1 MLQVRQKRRR
11 HKTADL
17 DVPHTFIQSHFPPS
31 SRKRMR
37 ACCEQ
42 EGRGGGA
49 NIGAHR
55 STDGWSERGKSHH
68 RCTMADPPS
77 PFLFLQTRRK
87 VGRKSG
93 KENQGSTVVRREEER
108 GGGRGFP
115 SFIGTSFS
123 LFREGPLTYQGWK
136 GRGAV
141 PKEEGEGEQK
151 KLWRGRRNSGFYCLE
166 ALQGEREGI
175 QLCKREQ

>member
-1 MLQVRQKRRR
+1 MCLSLSYRGISHPLQGRECAPAVNRRGEEEER
-11 HKTADL
+11 IL
-17 DVPHTFIQSHFPPS
+17 VPIDQRMDGAREGNPTIDAQWQTLPLPFP
-31 SRKRMR
+31 
-37 ACCEQ
+37 
-42 EGRGGGA
+42 
-49 NIGAHR
+49 
-55 STDGWSERGKSHH
+55 
-68 RCTMADPPS
+68 
-77 PFLFLQTRRK
+77 FLQTRRK

-115 SFIGTSFS
+115 SFIGTSFA
-123 LFREGPLTYQGWK
+123 LFREGPLTYKGWK

-151 KLWRGRRNSGFYCLE
+151 KLWRGSRIRGFYCLE